1 MRNQV
6 DRPWRTKELAE
17 ALGVHPRTVMR
28 WLSTGEVKSTKV
40 ARSVFIPPQEVRR
53 ILHGEAPS

>member
-1 MRNQV
+1 MQEPI

-17 ALGVHPRTVMR
+17 ALGVHRRTVMR
-28 WLSTGEVKSTKV
+28 WLATGEVKSTKV
-40 ARSVFIPPQEVRR
+40 ARSVFIPADEVRR